1 MISLI
6 HLTKRFGRLIAVDDV
21 SLEIPEGEIFGF
33 LGPNGA
39 GKTTTIKIMAGIL
52 EPTEGTVII
61 DGKDLAEDPVGAKQV
76 TGFIPDRAF
85 VYEKLSGIEFLQF
98 VASIYGMDKHRSE
111 ARLAELLT
119 LFEMDQ
125 WGRDLIESYSHGMK
139 QRIVMSAALLHE
151 PKVIV
156 VDEPMVG
163 LDPKGVRLVKTIFK
177 SLASK
182 GVSIFMSTHTLVVAE
197 ELCDRIGIINK
208 GRLIAIGSASE
219 LREIVGAEG
228 SNLEAVFLRLTDDVQ
243 SEPGV

>member
-125 WGRDLIESYSHGMK
+125 WGRDLIESYSLPEK
-139 QRIVMSAALLHE
+139 ESVARLNPIV
-151 PKVIV
+151 
-156 VDEPMVG
+156 
-163 LDPKGVRLVKTIFK
+163 IFE
-177 SLASK
+177 
-182 GVSIFMSTHTLVVAE
+182 F
-197 ELCDRIGIINK
+197 ELMNQQKI
-208 GRLIAIGSASE
+208 
-219 LREIVGAEG
+219 
-228 SNLEAVFLRLTDDVQ
+228 
-243 SEPGV
+243 